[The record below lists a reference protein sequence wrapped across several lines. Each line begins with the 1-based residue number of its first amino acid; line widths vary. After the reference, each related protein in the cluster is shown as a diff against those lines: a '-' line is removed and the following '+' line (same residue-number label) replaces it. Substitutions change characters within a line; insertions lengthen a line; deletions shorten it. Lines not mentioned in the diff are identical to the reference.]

1 MVILR
6 LIVSICGRFKKE
18 KSDLMTLQHQLDF
31 ADTVIALCLISPC
44 KVILSQSEYFMIY
57 IKYWCE

>member
-1 MVILR
+1 
-6 LIVSICGRFKKE
+6 
-18 KSDLMTLQHQLDF
+18 MTLQHQLDF